1 MLVAGCLLRLAFRN
15 STKRW
20 KYAAAVVPALLLGAA
35 AYPRGPH
42 NTLYTDRSFF
52 GIYRVTLNKG
62 PAHVLYHGSTIH
74 GAQLLDSPLSPVTY
88 YHVNGPV
95 GQVLKTLQQADTTRN
110 VGAVGL
116 GTGSIL
122 CFARPKE
129 HWTFFEIDWHVWR
142 IARTNGLFSFL
153 SSCPV
158 KPQVILGDARLTVA
172 REPSNKFSLLVL
184 DAFSSDAIPVHL
196 MTKESFAVYKRV
208 LNEHGLL
215 LVHISNRR
223 LDLEPVV
230 GALAKDAGLIALI
243 RNHDLPNDVQNK
255 TFEYGSDW
263 VIVAKHREDLG
274 PLLTDVRWRKL
285 REAPHDQMWTD
296 DYSNLLSVIKW

>member
-1 MLVAGCLLRLAFRN
+1 
-15 STKRW
+15 
-20 KYAAAVVPALLLGAA
+20 
-35 AYPRGPH
+35 
-42 NTLYTDRSFF
+42 
-52 GIYRVTLNKG
+52 
-62 PAHVLYHGSTIH
+62 
-74 GAQLLDSPLSPVTY
+74 
-88 YHVNGPV
+88 
-95 GQVLKTLQQADTTRN
+95 
-110 VGAVGL
+110 
-116 GTGSIL
+116 
-122 CFARPKE
+122 
-129 HWTFFEIDWHVWR
+129 
-142 IARTNGLFSFL
+142 
-153 SSCPV
+153 
-158 KPQVILGDARLTVA
+158 
-172 REPSNKFSLLVL
+172 
-184 DAFSSDAIPVHL
+184 

-230 GALAKDAGLIALI
+230 GALAKDAGLIALV